1 MNRRDTI
8 RLAMLPTP
16 FEQMPR
22 LSLALGRDRQIP
34 SIWIKRDDCTGF
46 AGGGNKARK
55 LEYLVADALNHGADV
70 LVTVGAIQSNH
81 ARQTAAAAA
90 RNGLGCVLLLIDA
103 VRSRGEAYRIN
114 GNVLLDQIFGAELRI
129 LAPEEDSI
137 AVIAATLARLAG
149 QGGARIS
156 SRLVARTPLAASPIL
171 ARSPSWLCRHRLKAA
186 VSTISFCRRGAAAPM
201 PAFWQASRRR
211 GCPAACMASASRA
224 QRSKRA
230 RSSPAWFRRFL
241 LLKAVNAKPWLP

>member
-16 FEQMPR
+16 FEQMAR
-22 LSLALGRDRQIP
+22 LSLALGRDGQIP

-90 RNGLGCVLLLIDA
+90 RNGLGCVLLLTDSGQEP
-103 VRSRGEAYRIN
+103 RRG
-114 GNVLLDQIFGAELRI
+114 LPDQRERA
-129 LAPEEDSI
+129 
-137 AVIAATLARLAG
+137 
-149 QGGARIS
+149 
-156 SRLVARTPLAASPIL
+156 
-171 ARSPSWLCRHRLKAA
+171 ARSDL
-186 VSTISFCRRGAAAPM
+186 
-201 PAFWQASRRR
+201 RRR
-211 GCPAACMASASRA
+211 ASYLGAGRG
-224 QRSKRA
+224 QH
-230 RSSPAWFRRFL
+230 
-241 LLKAVNAKPWLP
+241 

>member
-1 MNRRDTI
+1 
-8 RLAMLPTP
+8 MLPTP

-22 LSLALGRDRQIP
+22 LSLALGRDGQIP

-46 AGGGNKARK
+46 AGGGNKGRK

-81 ARQTAAAAA
+81 ARSTAAAAA

-129 LAPEEDSI
+129 LAPEEDST
-137 AVIAATLARLAG
+137 AVIAATLARLTG
-149 QGGARIS
+149 QGQRPYFIPIGGSNA
-156 SRLVARTPLAASPIL
+156 LAASPIVT
-171 ARSPSWLCRHRLKAA
+171 RSPSWLCRHRL
-186 VSTISFCRRGAAAPM
+186 
-201 PAFWQASRRR
+201 
-211 GCPAACMASASRA
+211 
-224 QRSKRA
+224 
-230 RSSPAWFRRFL
+230 
-241 LLKAVNAKPWLP
+241 

>member
-16 FEQMPR
+16 FEQMAR
-22 LSLALGRDRQIP
+22 LSLALGRDGQIP

-90 RNGLGCVLLLIDA
+90 RNGLGCVLLLTDS

-114 GNVLLDQIFGAELRI
+114 GNVLLDQMFGAELRI
-129 LAPEEDSI
+129 LASEEDSTE
-137 AVIAATLARLAG
+137 VIARDVGET
-149 QGGARIS
+149 GG
-156 SRLVARTPLAASPIL
+156 P
-171 ARSPSWLCRHRLKAA
+171 
-186 VSTISFCRRGAAAPM
+186 GAAPVLH
-201 PAFWQASRRR
+201 PGRWLERSWQPRLS
-211 GCPAACMASASRA
+211 
-224 QRSKRA
+224 
-230 RSSPAWFRRFL
+230 
-241 LLKAVNAKPWLP
+241 